1 MKKLVF
7 RKNINASAQEV
18 YQTMLGLNNK
28 STYEY
33 WTAAFNPTST
43 FEGTWE
49 KGSKMHFLGVDENG
63 KKGGMVSEV
72 VENQPA
78 RLVSVR
84 HYGFLDGD
92 KEVTTGDE
100 VEKWSGG
107 HEVYNFEE
115 KNGKTTVVV
124 ELDTIDEFLD
134 YFNDTYPKAMD
145 KLKEICEK

>member
-115 KNGKTTVVV
+115 KNGKTAVVV